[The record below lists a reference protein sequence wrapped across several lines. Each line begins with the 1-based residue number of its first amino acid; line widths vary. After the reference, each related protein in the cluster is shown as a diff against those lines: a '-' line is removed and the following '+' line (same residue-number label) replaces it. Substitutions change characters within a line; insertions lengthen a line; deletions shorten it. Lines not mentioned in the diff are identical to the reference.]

1 MPAPLTKS
9 RRLSKN
15 EEWPAIRPHFG
26 TDLVIVFLDFDGVL
40 HPDPCLDAT
49 RLFENAPRLQQ
60 ALSDFPQVVL
70 VLSTAWRQSAPYEQL
85 LVLLPEALRQQVIG
99 VTPNFS
105 EFPATAAL
113 VPYRRQAEC
122 MHWMRLNRMQ
132 DEAWLAL
139 DDRPSDFTPYC
150 ENLIACDPQSGFD
163 ATVGARLR
171 SALQRH
177 FLSRGHEIDLLIS

>member
-1 MPAPLTKS
+1 M
-9 RRLSKN
+9 SKI
-15 EEWPAIRPHFG
+15 EEWAAIRPHFG

-49 RLFENAPRLQQ
+49 RLFENAPRLQL
-60 ALSDFPQVVL
+60 ALCDFPQVVL
-70 VLSTAWRQSAPYEQL
+70 VLSTAWRHSGTYEQL
-85 LVLLPEALRQQVIG
+85 LVLLPEGLRQRVIG

-113 VPYRRQAEC
+113 IPYRRQAEC
-122 MHWMRLNRMQ
+122 LHWMWLNRMQ

-163 ATVGARLR
+163 AAVSARLR

-177 FLSRGHEIDLLIS
+177 FLSRGSEIDLLIS